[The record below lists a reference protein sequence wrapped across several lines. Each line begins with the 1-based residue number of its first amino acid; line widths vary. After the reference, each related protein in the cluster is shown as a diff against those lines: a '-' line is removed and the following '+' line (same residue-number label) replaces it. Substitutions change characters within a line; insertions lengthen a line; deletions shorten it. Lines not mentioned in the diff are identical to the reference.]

1 MRTCQTCMVVTEAV
15 AAAAGRTV
23 AMADLE
29 VVPAERE
36 ASEATKEEWA
46 PHIS

>member
-1 MRTCQTCMVVTEAV
+1 MVVTEAV